1 MKKIFLDSADS
12 TNDVARKMGEVN
24 TVVVA
29 GRQSRGR
36 GRNGRQ
42 WLSGTGGLYA
52 SFVLEKRRLLPL
64 VAAISSAEAI
74 DSFVNA
80 DGRCQ
85 HSVEVKWPNDILVDG
100 KKMSGILCE
109 GCRDFDIAG
118 IGIDVNNDPCLNDA
132 TCIRELLGHDVP
144 VAEVLDSLTSAL
156 EKNFLRPDTDII
168 AEYRERCGMLGKR
181 VRVELRDITIEGIAE
196 VDDDGYLLV
205 GDLRIGVAETIKVE
219 ND

>member
-12 TNDVARKMGEVN
+12 TNDIARKLGEVN

-29 GRQSRGR
+29 ERQSRGR

-42 WLSGTGGLYA
+42 WISGTGGLYA
-52 SFVLEKRRLLPL
+52 SFVLEKRRLLPI
-64 VAAISSAEAI
+64 VAAISAAEAI

-100 KKMSGILCE
+100 KKTSGILCE
-109 GCRDFDIAG
+109 GCRDFDIVGVG
-118 IGIDVNNDPCLNDA
+118 INVNNDPCLNDA
-132 TCIRELLGHDVP
+132 TCVRDLIGHDVS
-144 VAEVLDSLTSAL
+144 VTEMLDSLMSAM

-181 VRVELRDITIEGIAE
+181 VWVKLRDRTVEGIAE
-196 VDDDGYLLV
+196 IDDDGYLLV
-205 GDLRIGVAETIKVE
+205 GDMRIGVADTIKVE